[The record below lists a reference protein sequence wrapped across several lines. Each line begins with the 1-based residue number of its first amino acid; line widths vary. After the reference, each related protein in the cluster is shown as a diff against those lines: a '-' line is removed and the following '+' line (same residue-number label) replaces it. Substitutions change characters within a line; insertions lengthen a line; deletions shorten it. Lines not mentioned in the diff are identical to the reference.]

1 MKRCVIV
8 GGADVNN
15 YEYINEK
22 IRKDDFVI
30 FCDSGL
36 KHLSKLEATPSLI
49 VGDFDSHENP
59 MMNVETIVLPC
70 EKDDTDTVCAV
81 KEALKRGFDEF
92 VLIGVIGA
100 RLDHTL
106 GNVSILLYLDSLSKK
121 GIIIDN
127 YSEMEI
133 VSTKCAYI
141 DDTYAFFSLL
151 NITGVA
157 KGVTIKNAKYPL
169 DNAQIECEYQ
179 YGISNEVIKGKR
191 AEVTVSDGKLL
202 LIKVREA

>member
-36 KHLSKLEATPSLI
+36 KHLSKLETTPSLI

-92 VLIGVIGA
+92 ILIGVIGA

-141 DDTYAFFSLL
+141 DDAYAFFSLL